1 MYDSQ
6 KSRWESSS
14 HTYTRDS
21 SSGVCSI
28 VLAEPPTLD
37 NAVIAPSN
45 PKTGSRTSS
54 SPLNSSHAQTSFR
67 EIGYGHKKTRVVYV
81 SQNFLDHSGKSCFGA
96 MTNLTA
102 CSVGNGRDRRVA
114 PFENRTGQDN
124 CRSTGISG
132 LSFRIASQVA
142 FADSDNGLQ

>member
-1 MYDSQ
+1 MYDNQ

-67 EIGYGHKKTRVVYV
+67 EIGYEGLKKTRVVYV
-81 SQNFLDHSGKSCFGA
+81 REILFWGDD
-96 MTNLTA
+96 LTA